1 MQKRLCALR
10 HRLSTS
16 SCCLRSTPSKPP
28 CEIAATC
35 TGATE
40 AATLSDEDLAPSSS
54 HVLES
59 WSWFR
64 SIGSPK
70 LWLAPMVDY
79 SDTAFRLLAR
89 RCGAQICHTQML
101 DPQSVV
107 DDASYRWRHIRGDVG
122 PLVCQLGGR
131 DASLLARAAQVL
143 LEEDDARIIRGICLN
158 MGCPQRCAKR
168 VGYGAFLMDD
178 VEQAR
183 RCVEAIAALVAEFN
197 KVRLTTCGALCKIRC
212 FENVE
217 ETVRFAK
224 LMQKAGAFAITVHGR
239 TRSQG
244 GGRFTGQWAANWS
257 WIQEVR
263 KAVAIPVISNGD
275 VLNATSIG
283 DCLRSTGAHG
293 VMTGIA
299 ALRDPLIFQQF
310 CTGASEDVVS
320 HPVTRSA
327 LPASTTTTMPR
338 PSTSHGEVLEAVV
351 HACDAG
357 KRLQSY
363 AAKVFPDIL
372 GTGGRTKKALK
383 LGMLQRRIGSTVE
396 IASASMILQEGDTLM
411 IPSPQHV
418 AKTLDEQELLQHCS
432 EAQIVH
438 VDEASAYAVILKP
451 VGVRCRD
458 LPYACG
464 NFLCLERALPLLLR
478 NLSSFDSDVAPR
490 FVTTLRRSE
499 HGLVLV
505 SLSRTKR
512 IGEDSQCIDRRF
524 RILLSGKLDLTTAQ
538 RVVAALFESRGATEK
553 IPNCSLIDATSSL
566 DGFITVTTLDV
577 WLNWEQ
583 DVADVL
589 NAFSDAGIPPVGARR
604 DKAVGKGS
612 FVACLELRSQ
622 GGKFGD
628 LAVSVEEPEKFD
640 MLRASIGRRGKK
652 SAMDENY
659 TIPAS
664 PTKPCPA
671 VRPPANSTQAALQYC
686 ELAVLMRTERRQVHL
701 HLIGKLSM
709 LNQAGLK
716 LRHAELYE
724 TMRLLADDSRACSQ
738 EDDLMRGVIDGL
750 KQICSHTLDT

>member
-1 MQKRLCALR
+1 M
-10 HRLSTS
+10 
-16 SCCLRSTPSKPP
+16 RSTPNKPS
-28 CEIAATC
+28 CEIAVTC
-35 TGATE
+35 IGTVE
-40 AATLSDEDLAPSSS
+40 AATPLDEDFAPSSS
-54 HVLES
+54 HILES
-59 WSWFR
+59 WNWFR

-107 DDASYRWRHIRGDVG
+107 EDASYRWRHIRGDVG

-168 VGYGAFLMDD
+168 GGYGAFLMED
-178 VEQAR
+178 VEQAQ
-183 RCVEAIAALVAEFN
+183 RCVKAIASSVAEFN
-197 KVRLTTCGALCKIRC
+197 KVRPTTCGALCKIRC
-212 FENVE
+212 FEDVE

-224 LMQKAGAFAITVHGR
+224 LMQNAGAFAITVHGR

-275 VLNATSIG
+275 ILNVTSIE

-299 ALRDPLIFQQF
+299 ALRDPLIFRHF
-310 CTGASEDVVS
+310 CTGASEEVVS

-327 LPASTTTTMPR
+327 LPTSTATTTIPR
-338 PSTSHGEVLEAVV
+338 QSISHGDVLEVVV

-363 AAKVFPDIL
+363 AAKSFPDIL

-383 LGMLQRRIGSTVE
+383 LGMVQRKIGSVVE
-396 IASASMILQEGDTLM
+396 IASASMILQEGDALI

-432 EAQIVH
+432 EIQIVH
-438 VDEASAYAVILKP
+438 IDEASAYAVILKP

-478 NLSSFDSDVAPR
+478 NQSSFDLDHAPR
-490 FVTTLRRSE
+490 VLTTLRRSE

-505 SLSRTKR
+505 SLFRTEQ
-512 IGEDSQCIDRRF
+512 IGEDLQYIDRRF

-538 RVVAALFESRGATEK
+538 RVVAALLGSQRATEK
-553 IPNCSLIDATSSL
+553 IATCSLIDATSSP
-566 DGFITVTTLDV
+566 DGSVTVTTLDV

-612 FVACLELRSQ
+612 YVACLELRSQ

-628 LAVSVEEPEKFD
+628 LAASVEEPEKFEI
-640 MLRASIGRRGKK
+640 LRASIGRRGKK
-652 SAMDENY
+652 NAIDESY
-659 TIPAS
+659 VIPAS
-664 PTKPCPA
+664 LTKLCA
-671 VRPPANSTQAALQYC
+671 TVRPPANTMQAALQYC

-709 LNQAGLK
+709 LNQADLK
-716 LRHAELYE
+716 LRHATLYE
-724 TMRLLADDSRACSQ
+724 TIRLLADDSRACS
-738 EDDLMRGVIDGL
+738 EDDDLMREVIDGL
-750 KQICSHTLDT
+750 RQMCSHPPDQ